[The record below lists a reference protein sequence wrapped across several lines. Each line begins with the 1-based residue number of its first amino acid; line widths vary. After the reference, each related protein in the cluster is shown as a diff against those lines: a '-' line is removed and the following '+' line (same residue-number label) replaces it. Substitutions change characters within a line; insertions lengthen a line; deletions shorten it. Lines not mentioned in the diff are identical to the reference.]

1 MLVFVNRYDGIDLPD
16 DACRILVIDGLPPL
30 RTDYDKYVQSI
41 NPTSNIL
48 EREQIQKIEQGMGRG
63 VRSNS
68 DSCCVVLMGNQLADV
83 LIRSKGTSYLS
94 NSTKEQ
100 YSLSKELWDLLRN
113 EKPEPTV
120 DDIFELADYSLKR
133 ELEWFEKSKERLSK
147 VTYKTNSNIDETTV
161 VLREAFDN
169 AFIGQWKKS
178 ADVMDRIINSEVDN
192 KTKGYMMQIKAEY
205 TNFFDRSKAQQIL
218 KSARSYNPGILS
230 PIDGIQYDKLINNQE
245 QAKAI
250 IDNIKNMGYAPNEY
264 IVYVNSILDGLTFS
278 S

>member
-133 ELEWFEKSKERLSK
+133 ELEWVEKSKERLSK

-205 TNFFDRSKAQQIL
+205 TNNTRTNESPSAENTVQPLYNLHIL
-218 KSARSYNPGILS
+218 VFPDIR
-230 PIDGIQYDKLINNQE
+230 
-245 QAKAI
+245 
-250 IDNIKNMGYAPNEY
+250 
-264 IVYVNSILDGLTFS
+264 
-278 S
+278 